1 MLSEY
6 MLDLKEGTRVLVRP
20 ESYIEGGVPFM
31 ATVRG
36 IATAPIAVIGRSVI
50 VQPDVQIGEFSCIAV
65 FELHL
70 VPTNQ

>member
-1 MLSEY
+1 

-20 ESYIEGGVPFM
+20 ESYITGGLPFT

-36 IATAPIAVIGRSVI
+36 IATNPIAVIGRSVI
-50 VQPDVQIGEFSCIAV
+50 VEPDLRIGEFSCIAV

-70 VPTNQ
+70 TPLHE